1 MRPLSGLIIDIF
13 FIQLVREFREESE
26 KSLGEVRDFKKIY
39 ECGNHVSLRD
49 SSWSKQLASLPS

>member
-13 FIQLVREFREESE
+13 YSVGQGILGEESE
-26 KSLGEVRDFKKIY
+26 KNLGEVRDFKKIY

-49 SSWSKQLASLPS
+49 SSCSKKLASLPS

>member
-1 MRPLSGLIIDIF
+1 MSGLIIDIF